1 MSAWPLVVTL
11 LQLFPFHVYFEGS
24 SLQVAGGGGA
34 GLLEAEVGGVEGLA
48 ALVGGVEG
56 LAVLVGGVEGLA
68 GAALLHLQM
77 LLSQSPLLSSQVV
90 QHGNWDGEL
99 KFPCLVPVVVVRT

>member
-1 MSAWPLVVTL
+1 M
-11 LQLFPFHVYFEGS
+11 
-24 SLQVAGGGGA
+24 
-34 GLLEAEVGGVEGLA
+34 EAEVGGVEGLAALVGGVEGLAALVGGVEGLA